1 MRTNGGLCVTISL
14 ALLLMSAGCGG
25 SSSKP
30 TVTGSWSGTA
40 TSTFV
45 VGAAGVS
52 GNLTQGVTN
61 PDGSIQFSG
70 TLFLTNSCITT
81 VQLSGTIAGGAF
93 ALLGQNTDGSSLA
106 VTATIDPHDTTITGT
121 YTTTA
126 GTVCSADQGTFSL
139 AKH

>member
-1 MRTNGGLCVTISL
+1 
-14 ALLLMSAGCGG
+14 
-25 SSSKP
+25 
-30 TVTGSWSGTA
+30 
-40 TSTFV
+40 
-45 VGAAGVS
+45 
-52 GNLTQGVTN
+52 
-61 PDGSIQFSG
+61 
-70 TLFLTNSCITT
+70 